1 MNAFRALT
9 RSAADRQSGGY
20 TAVFRRDTIVS
31 SPSMPLSPGQRFAQY
46 EIMSRL
52 GSGGMGEVY
61 RARDLRLDREVAVKV
76 MAEHIAADPE
86 MRRRFETEA
95 KAVAALSHPSI
106 LSIHELIIIEGLPV
120 AVMEL
125 LEGETLRR
133 RLSHGA
139 IEWHEAVRIGA
150 AMSDGLA
157 AAHAKGVVH
166 RDLKPENVFL
176 TTAGLVKILD
186 FGLAL
191 QRLDDATAVTVAR
204 TAQGVVLGT
213 FGYMSPEQVMGERVD
228 GRSDVFAAG
237 CILYEMLTGRRLFDG
252 ATPQEI
258 VANLMHGSVREL
270 EPFSV
275 LTPPELHA
283 IVSRAIERDRDR
295 RFGTAQDL
303 AMALHS
309 LLTGSAA
316 AAPSRRSKA
325 RGKSLAV
332 LPFLNPGSD
341 PRLEHI
347 ADGIAESIINSLSQL
362 AGVRVVPRS
371 LVFRY
376 KGLQAD
382 PATVGLALN
391 ARTIL
396 TGRVVQQGDV
406 LNIQAE
412 LVDTQTESQL
422 WGEQFRQNTRDLLT
436 VQQEIAWQISEALR
450 LKLTGAQKKRL
461 RKRATVD
468 PEAYQE
474 YLRGRYHW
482 NNFSP
487 DSLRR
492 AREHFERAVALDPGY
507 ALAYAGLGDALAA
520 MAYYG
525 FIHPAEAFPRAAA
538 AARRAIELD
547 RDVADAHVT
556 LGIERL
562 FWGWDRNAAERELQT
577 ALKLNPKLALAHS
590 VFGLVAAIGGRPEEA
605 LQRALQGR
613 ELDPLSLFINV
624 GVAWVHHF
632 AGRHD
637 EAIREALNARQ
648 IVPGFEEAGNVLIS
662 SYEELGRFEE
672 SAAIIAQQRCW
683 GLSLDGQALKEA
695 LRRGGAR
702 EYWRKRLELMDLVAD
717 PPAAVHFAKAIVHI
731 HLGRVD
737 DALHHLERMVEERVG
752 GCVFLGVDSCVTKL
766 AGHPRYEA
774 VLKRIGVAPPQEAST
789 PHTVST

>member
-1 MNAFRALT
+1 LQPADAALQLFRAF
-9 RSAADRQSGGY
+9 Q
-20 TAVFRRDTIVS
+20 
-31 SPSMPLSPGQRFAQY
+31 MPLSSGQRFAQY
-46 EIMSRL
+46 EIVSRL

-106 LSIHELIIIEGLPV
+106 LSIYELIIIDGVPV

-125 LEGETLRR
+125 LEGETLRH

-139 IEWHEAVRIGA
+139 IAWQEAVRIA
-150 AMSDGLA
+150 AAVAEGLA

-176 TTAGLVKILD
+176 TSGGLVKILD

-191 QRLDDATAVTVAR
+191 QRLDDATAAVTVAR

-228 GRSDVFAAG
+228 GRSDVFATG
-237 CILYEMLTGRRLFDG
+237 CILYEMLTGRRLFNG

-258 VANLMHGSVREL
+258 IANLMHDSAREL
-270 EPFSV
+270 EPFDTTV
-275 LTPPELHA
+275 PPELRA
-283 IVSRAIERDRDR
+283 IVSRATERDRDR

-303 AMALHS
+303 AMALRS
-309 LLTGSAA
+309 LFTGSGAG
-316 AAPSRRSKA
+316 APARRIRT

-332 LPFLNPGSD
+332 LPFVNAGAD
-341 PRLEHI
+341 PHLEHI

-422 WGEQFRQNTRDLLT
+422 WGDQFRQSTRDLLT
-436 VQQEIAWQISEALR
+436 VQEEIAWQISEALR
-450 LKLTGAQKKRL
+450 LKLTGAQKKKL

-468 PEAYQE
+468 PDAYQE

-482 NNFSP
+482 NNFSQ

-492 AREHFERAVALDPGY
+492 AREHFERAVELDPTY
-507 ALAYAGLGDALAA
+507 ALAYAGLGDAFGA

-525 FIHPAEAFPRAAA
+525 FISPAEGFPRAGA

-547 RDVADAHVT
+547 PDVADAHVT

-562 FWGWDRNAAERELQT
+562 FWGWDRATAEREIQM
-577 ALKLNPKLALAHS
+577 AIKLNPKLALAHS
-590 VFGLVAAIGGRPEEA
+590 VFGLVAAIGGRHEEA
-605 LQRALQGR
+605 LQYVLHAR

-624 GVAWVHHF
+624 GVAWIHHF
-632 AGRHD
+632 AGRAED
-637 EAIREALNARQ
+637 AIREALKARE

-662 SYEELGRFEE
+662 SYEDLGRFEE
-672 SAAIIAQQRCW
+672 AAALIASQRCW
-683 GLSLDGQALKEA
+683 GLTLDGQVLAEA
-695 LRRGGAR
+695 FRRGGAQ
-702 EYWRKRLELMDLVAD
+702 EYWRKRLELMDLVAAD
-717 PPAAVHFAKAIVHI
+717 ASPAIHFAKAVVHSR
-731 HLGRVD
+731 LGKVD
-737 DALHHLERMVEERVG
+737 DALHHLERMVEEHLG
-752 GCVFLGVDSCVTKL
+752 GCVFLGVDPCISTL

-774 VLKRIGVAPPQEAST
+774 ILRQIGVSPARTASAP
-789 PHTVST
+789 HIVST

>member
-1 MNAFRALT
+1 
-9 RSAADRQSGGY
+9 
-20 TAVFRRDTIVS
+20 
-31 SPSMPLSPGQRFAQY
+31 MPLSAGQRFAQY
-46 EIMSRL
+46 EIVSRL

-76 MAEHIAADPE
+76 MADHIAADPE

-106 LSIHELIIIEGLPV
+106 LSIHELIIIEGVPV

-125 LEGETLRR
+125 LEGETLRH
-133 RLSHGA
+133 RLARGA
-139 IEWHEAVRIGA
+139 MDWRDAVRIA
-150 AMSDGLA
+150 TAITDGLA

-166 RDLKPENVFL
+166 RDLKPENIFL
-176 TTAGLVKILD
+176 TSAGLVKILD

-191 QRLDDATAVTVAR
+191 QRLEDATAAATVAR

-228 GRSDVFAAG
+228 GRSDVFATG
-237 CILYEMLTGRRLFDG
+237 CILYEMITGRRLFG
-252 ATPQEI
+252 GSTPQEI
-258 VANLMHGSVREL
+258 VASLMHDSTRAI
-270 EPFSV
+270 EPFDP
-275 LTPPELHA
+275 LTPPELHS
-283 IVSRAIERDRDR
+283 IVCRAVERDRDR

-303 AMALHS
+303 AIALHS
-309 LLTGSAA
+309 LLTGSAT
-316 AAPSRRSKA
+316 AAPARRARA

-332 LPFLNPGSD
+332 LPFVNAGAD
-341 PRLEHI
+341 PHLEHI

-376 KGLQAD
+376 KGLQTD

-396 TGRVVQQGDV
+396 TGRVLRQGDT

-422 WGEQFRQNTRDLLT
+422 WGEQFRQSTEDLLT
-436 VQQEIAWQISEALR
+436 VQQEIAWHISEALR
-450 LKLTGAQKKRL
+450 LKLTGAQKKKL
-461 RKRATVD
+461 RKRVTVH

-492 AREHFERAVALDPGY
+492 AREHFERAVELDPTY
-507 ALAYAGLGDALAA
+507 ALAYAGLGDAFGA

-525 FIHPAEAFPRAAA
+525 HVPPPEGFPRAGA
-538 AARRAIELD
+538 AARRALELD
-547 RDVADAHVT
+547 PEVADAHVT
-556 LGIERL
+556 LAIERL
-562 FWGWDRNAAERELQT
+562 FWGWDRAAAEREIET
-577 ALKLNPKLALAHS
+577 AIKLNPKLALAHS
-590 VFGLVAAIGGRPEEA
+590 VFGLIAAIGCRPDEA
-605 LQRALQGR
+605 LQHAMRAR

-632 AGRHD
+632 AGRPE
-637 EAIREALNARQ
+637 EAIREALNARE

-662 SYEELGRFEE
+662 SYEELGRYEE
-672 SAAIIAQQRCW
+672 SAAVVAQQRCW
-683 GLSLDGQALKEA
+683 GLLLDGQALA
-695 LRRGGAR
+695 DAYRRGGAQ
-702 EYWRKRLELMDLVAD
+702 EYWRKRLELMERVGAD
-717 PPAAVHFAKAIVHI
+717 APPVIHFAKAVVLL
-731 HLGRVD
+731 HLGQVD
-737 DALHHLERMVEERVG
+737 EALHHLDRMVDERTG
-752 GCVFLGVDSCVTKL
+752 GCVFLGVDPCISALV
-766 AGHPRYEA
+766 GHPRYEA
-774 VLKRIGVAPPQEAST
+774 ILKRIGVDPLRRAST

>member
-1 MNAFRALT
+1 MAL
-9 RSAADRQSGGY
+9 QWSG
-20 TAVFRRDTIVS
+20 TPKVMS
-31 SPSMPLSPGQRFAQY
+31 LSPGQRFAQY
-46 EIMSRL
+46 EIVSPL

-76 MAEHIAADPE
+76 MAEHVAADPE

-106 LSIHELIIIEGLPV
+106 LSIYELIVIDGVPV

-139 IEWHEAVRIGA
+139 LEWQEAVRIGGA
-150 AMSDGLA
+150 IASGLA

-166 RDLKPENVFL
+166 RDLKPDNVFL
-176 TTAGLVKILD
+176 TSGGLVKILD

-191 QRLDDATAVTVAR
+191 QRLDDATAAATVAR

-213 FGYMSPEQVMGERVD
+213 LGYMSPEQVLGERVD
-228 GRSDVFAAG
+228 GRSDIFAAG
-237 CILYEMLTGRRLFDG
+237 CILYEMLTGRRLFTG

-258 VANLMHGSVREL
+258 VASLMHDSARQL
-270 EPFSV
+270 EPFDAV
-275 LTPPELHA
+275 APAELRA

-295 RFGTAQDL
+295 RFATAQDL

-309 LLTGSAA
+309 LLSGSAA
-316 AAPSRRSKA
+316 AVPARRARA

-332 LPFLNPGSD
+332 LPFVNAGANPQ
-341 PRLEHI
+341 LEHI
-347 ADGIAESIINSLSQL
+347 ADGITESIINSLSQL

-371 LVFRY
+371 LAFRY

-412 LVDTQTESQL
+412 LVDTQNESQL
-422 WGEQFRQNTRDLLT
+422 WGEQFRQNTSDLLT
-436 VQQEIAWQISEALR
+436 VQEEIAWQISEALR
-450 LKLTGAQKKRL
+450 LKLTGAQKKKL
-461 RKRATVD
+461 RKRPTVNPD
-468 PEAYQE
+468 AYQE

-492 AREHFERAVALDPGY
+492 AREHFERAVELDPTY
-507 ALAYAGLGDALAA
+507 ALAYAGLGDAFGA

-525 FIHPAEAFPRAAA
+525 YIAPAEGFPRAAA
-538 AARRAIELD
+538 AARRAIDLD

-562 FWGWDRNAAERELQT
+562 FWAWDAVAAERELQT
-577 ALKLNPKLALAHS
+577 AVRLNPKLALAHS
-590 VFGLVAAIGGRPEEA
+590 VLGLIVSVVGRHEEA
-605 LQRALQGR
+605 LQHVLYAR

-624 GVAWVHHF
+624 GVAWIHHF
-632 AGRHD
+632 AGRPE
-637 EAIREALNARQ
+637 EAIREAVNARE

-672 SAAIIAQQRCW
+672 AAAVIAQQRCW
-683 GLSLDGQALKEA
+683 GLVLDGHALA
-695 LRRGGAR
+695 AAFRRGGER
-702 EYWRKRLELMDLVAD
+702 EYWRTRLELMNLVAAD
-717 PPAAVHFAKAIVHI
+717 APPTFHFAKAVVHL
-731 HLGRVD
+731 HLGEVD
-737 DALHHLERMVEERVG
+737 EALDHLDRMVEAHTG
-752 GCVFLGVDSCVTKL
+752 GCVFLGVDACITRL

-774 VLKRIGVAPPQEAST
+774 ILKRVGVAPPRGASAT
-789 PHTVST
+789 HTVST